1 MAQKSKQLR
10 SSSRLL
16 ALEPRLLFDGAAM
29 VAAQDAIRPDDA
41 HQSETASHASEKT
54 SEHVSEQKQLDFD
67 GSFAS
72 INAVNVVVI
81 DSRVPQLDELVADL
95 KAGGA
100 QVHVVQA
107 NESGL
112 TAISNALAQAQN
124 ADSLHIIS
132 HGSSGSITLGTD
144 TLNSSTL
151 QTNGAQVQDWAY
163 YLTQN
168 ADILLYG
175 CDVAAGE
182 QGEAFIQELAYLSG
196 ADIAAST
203 NATGAAALGG
213 DWVLEKQTGDVE
225 AKQAL
230 SAAAMERY
238 AELLPNSKPEV
249 SVSNPD
255 EILIGSDFSFD
266 VEFKNTGSATG
277 YGPYIDVI
285 LPSTGADG
293 NDGITFDATKGVTVD
308 FHPEVTH

>member
-277 YGPYIDVI
+277 YG
-285 LPSTGADG
+285 LLSSTQ
-293 NDGITFDATKGVTVD
+293 K
-308 FHPEVTH
+308 